1 MHSCTLLS
9 CALLAGRAAAQR
21 FWNIWI
27 FSDGRFSKYFAEPKQ
42 PFVQTSGPHQRM
54 MFIIMEVTRWSEIS
68 CRNYFVCLS
77 QNSVKQ
83 NDQLPSLRDENA
95 EDPGAN
101 VRVSA
106 STWDL
111 SPGQARDICHLGSS
125 EKPYEVS
132 SEGWLCV
139 QLPWWPLNLKGKNA
153 QPHPRPPNSC
163 LAKPTQPV
171 AVPTPGPGHVAS
183 QCHTPHAAY
192 GLFR

>member
-54 MFIIMEVTRWSEIS
+54 MFIIMEVTGWSGIS
-68 CRNYFVCLS
+68 CRNCFVCLS

-132 SEGWLCV
+132 SQCTGEETE
-139 QLPWWPLNLKGKNA
+139 A